1 MTQLIERNTTI
12 PTRKSQVF
20 STASDGQP
28 SVRVHVLQGE
38 RTMASENR
46 TLATFDLVGIPPA
59 PRGVPQIEVAFDI
72 DANGIVHVAA
82 KDLGTGKEQ
91 KIKVEVS
98 SGLSKQEVERMVKDA
113 EAHKEEDEK
122 SRELIDLR
130 NQADSFVYQ
139 AEKNLK
145 EFGDKVEENE
155 REKIQ
160 TAIDGLKGVQSGSDA
175 GAIKAAIENLQQA
188 LMKLGEVMYQQASAA
203 QPGAEG
209 AEPGPGAAPGA
220 QSGPAGGPVDAEF
233 TVEDDEKKSS

>member
-1 MTQLIERNTTI
+1 
-12 PTRKSQVF
+12 
-20 STASDGQP
+20 
-28 SVRVHVLQGE
+28 
-38 RTMASENR
+38 MASENR

-145 EFGDKVEENE
+145 EFGDKVEETE